1 MKGQPTF
8 FDKTANSGTFSK
20 QSLPLQANQT
30 NAIAG
35 IPQGIK
41 RVVDHTGGVMEGSA
55 RNATLAQSVM
65 DSLGGISHTAP
76 T

>member
-1 MKGQPTF
+1 MGQSTF

-30 NAIAG
+30 NAIVG
-35 IPQGIK
+35 ITQGIE
-41 RVVDHTGGVMEGSA
+41 RVVDHAGGAMEGSA
-55 RNATLAQSVM
+55 RNAALAQSVM
-65 DSLGGISHTAP
+65 DSLVGISHTAQ